1 MTASPSDFL
10 NIDVLAEAVASKIK
24 IEGPAMKRVFDLDEA
39 AAYCGLSR
47 DSFKKKVVR
56 DRLRKVRLDR
66 NWRFDKSDLDHWIDA
81 HKEQI
86 ANEAA

>member
-1 MTASPSDFL
+1 MSASASDFL
-10 NIDVLAEAVASKIK
+10 NIDVLAEAVAKKIK
-24 IEGPAMKRVFDLDEA
+24 IEGPGLKRVFGLDEA
-39 AAYCGLSR
+39 AAYCGLTR

-66 NWRFDKSDLDHWIDA
+66 NWRFDKSDLDQWIDA